1 LPTFM
6 DRQLCL
12 RLKFSKAYKGNINAV
27 VQEPQQKSALDLST
41 DLTIESACLRDVSK
55 QTVLQVLERSN
66 GNVSLAAK
74 TLGISRSTLYRYLH
88 K

>member
-1 LPTFM
+1 MLF
-6 DRQLCL
+6 RSCL
-12 RLKFSKAYKGNINAV
+12 RLKFSKTYKGSINAV
-27 VQEPQQKSALDLST
+27 VQETQQKSAIELPS

-74 TLGISRSTLYRYLH
+74 TLGISRSTLYRYLN